1 MGSVEKGTSFIV
13 VTRST
18 GDPSAQDIE
27 EVLYSNGHKETGGS
41 SAISYRSSGNWECQK
56 ISDDTF
62 PAWDKQH
69 EEYEKEK
76 AADKNNKE
84 TQKEEN
90 KAGQQGG
97 GAEMTFGQK
106 LACLAIASAVDGGD
120 AKGKKNA
127 ALTRTNRV
135 LPKPKSVRPAAAN
148 AAPAAGEKKSLLSGK
163 KSESIAKARPKA
175 AASRGNVLNV
185 VKSSGSKVKGTTIFG
200 KSKPVAKKSAAAKKN
215 AATKSSVTKKSA
227 TKKSAVTKS
236 SATKKSAVTKSSA
249 TKKSTTK
256 SSATK
261 KSSTPMRSAAPKR
274 GAVAGGR
281 RR

>member
-1 MGSVEKGTSFIV
+1 MPTWRITAPRKMGSVEKGTSFIV
-13 VTRST
+13 VTRTT
-18 GDPSAQDIE
+18 GEPSGQDIE
-27 EVLYSNGHKETGGS
+27 EVLYSNGHKDTGGS
-41 SAISYRSSGNWECQK
+41 SAISYRATGNWECQK
-56 ISDDTF
+56 ISDDTY

-175 AASRGNVLNV
+175 AASRGNVLKV

-200 KSKPVAKKSAAAKKN
+200 KSKPVAKKSAVTKSSAIKKS
-215 AATKSSVTKKSA
+215 AIKKSATKPSVTKKSA
-227 TKKSAVTKS
+227 TKS
-236 SATKKSAVTKSSA
+236 SV
-249 TKKSTTK
+249 
-256 SSATK
+256 TK

-274 GAVAGGR
+274 GAMAGGKR
-281 RR
+281 R